1 MKLFTKEIDKQLFAQ
16 YPKGSDLENQMV
28 IAKIF
33 NPYGRGIYYLLNSD
47 PNDSDYLWAIVDLF
61 EVEMG
66 SVSRSELQ
74 TVKLPPFG
82 LGFERDLY
90 FSPKPAK
97 EVWEGL
103 MKGKRFAH
111 GGYMAKGG
119 KIVGYEVEYE
129 KLVGGERERDIK
141 SFKTKEEA
149 EEFAKENY
157 GYVENVYEGQ
167 YEYVK
172 GGEMEEGVD
181 LFEDYDDIPVNVQK
195 ILQKYDFE
203 EGDYRTLKK
212 AKEDVEKVGYT
223 FEYSLDG
230 TAYDLRKIGQKGKS
244 EDEYAKGG
252 EITPYI
258 VWVSKDGEKRE
269 LFGEYKSKRAADM
282 QMNKLWP
289 KGEYKQMG
297 NKPKSMYEKE
307 GFYADGGMMA
317 KGGEIYSSD
326 NLYHLQ
332 VLKDGEEV
340 DKNKFRARSL
350 KEAKEISEDE
360 YEGYYENKYGKNLT
374 FIVSEAMAMGGKVKF
389 EDKVKAVKE
398 SLLKRK
404 KVSPKVQKDYGKTY
418 SPKEAEESAKR
429 IIGAQTAKYELKKNS
444 KKAVKQ

>member
-1 MKLFTKEIDKQLFAQ
+1 MNLFTKSIDKQLFAQ

-33 NPYGRGIYYLLNSD
+33 NPYGRGVYYLLNSD

-149 EEFAKENY
+149 EEFAKENF
-157 GYVENVYEGQ
+157 GYVENVYDGQ
-167 YEYVK
+167 Y
-172 GGEMEEGVD
+172 
-181 LFEDYDDIPVNVQK
+181 
-195 ILQKYDFE
+195 
-203 EGDYRTLKK
+203 
-212 AKEDVEKVGYT
+212 
-223 FEYSLDG
+223 
-230 TAYDLRKIGQKGKS
+230 
-244 EDEYAKGG
+244 EYAKGG

-418 SPKEAEESAKR
+418 NRKEALEAAKR
-429 IIGAQTAKYELKKNS
+429 IVGAQTAKYELKKNS